1 MESALQNE
9 RPEASLNLSGNRR
22 LPLHLQGEAAEC
34 GLACL
39 AMIGGFHGHD
49 IDLISLR
56 RRFCVSSHGTTLKQ
70 LMDMASRLQ
79 LSGRALRVELEALSQ
94 LQLPC
99 ILHWD
104 MNHFVVLKQVKG
116 GRAVVYDPARG
127 ATTYTLAEL
136 GSHFTGVALEL
147 LPTQNFAA
155 TIDRQRLRISQLW
168 SSITGLKRSLLLIL
182 LMALLLQ
189 LLAVA
194 SPFYLQTVV
203 DDVLLRSDE
212 HLLLVLALGFG
223 LLLLIEASVGAMR
236 QVVILSLSSRLNIQM
251 AVNVFRH
258 LVRLPLDF
266 FQKRHLG
273 DVMSRFGSLE
283 SIRQLLTTGL
293 VSALVDGLMAGVT
306 LIVMFVYDARLTLL
320 VLGVVAAYVAIRLLL
335 YPASRRLTEE
345 SLAAAAQTE
354 TSFMES
360 IRAIQT
366 LKLHQK
372 EQERQS
378 LWQNRLASAMNKG
391 IALEKLNIV
400 HSTSDVLL
408 FGAGRILVIYLGAKA
423 VMAGAMSIGMLY
435 AFMSFKQ
442 RFMTAIDGFVEQMIQ
457 FKMLGVH
464 LERLSDIALS
474 RKEAIYEQNDNESDV
489 KPVDAV
495 KQCGTTPQQLHV
507 ERLSYRYGEADEPV
521 LKNLTLSINANE
533 CVAITGPSGTGK
545 STLLKCMM
553 GLLHPQEG
561 EISWAG
567 RPVATDSSYRA
578 SVAAVMQDD
587 QLLSGSIANNI
598 ACFDHDVDH
607 DWVVQC
613 ARLACIHDDI
623 ENLPMRYNTLVGDM
637 GSSLSGGQVQRIMLA
652 RALYRRPVLLFMDE
666 ATSHLDIANERSVC
680 ENIAALRITRIFVAH
695 RPETIR
701 TADRVIELGS

>member
-212 HLLLVLALGFG
+212 HLLLVLALG
-223 LLLLIEASVGAMR
+223 
-236 QVVILSLSSRLNIQM
+236 
-251 AVNVFRH
+251 
-258 LVRLPLDF
+258 
-266 FQKRHLG
+266 
-273 DVMSRFGSLE
+273 
-283 SIRQLLTTGL
+283 
-293 VSALVDGLMAGVT
+293 
-306 LIVMFVYDARLTLL
+306 
-320 VLGVVAAYVAIRLLL
+320 
-335 YPASRRLTEE
+335 
-345 SLAAAAQTE
+345 
-354 TSFMES
+354 
-360 IRAIQT
+360 
-366 LKLHQK
+366 
-372 EQERQS
+372 
-378 LWQNRLASAMNKG
+378 
-391 IALEKLNIV
+391 
-400 HSTSDVLL
+400 
-408 FGAGRILVIYLGAKA
+408 
-423 VMAGAMSIGMLY
+423 
-435 AFMSFKQ
+435 
-442 RFMTAIDGFVEQMIQ
+442 
-457 FKMLGVH
+457 
-464 LERLSDIALS
+464 
-474 RKEAIYEQNDNESDV
+474 
-489 KPVDAV
+489 
-495 KQCGTTPQQLHV
+495 
-507 ERLSYRYGEADEPV
+507 
-521 LKNLTLSINANE
+521 
-533 CVAITGPSGTGK
+533 
-545 STLLKCMM
+545 
-553 GLLHPQEG
+553 
-561 EISWAG
+561 
-567 RPVATDSSYRA
+567 
-578 SVAAVMQDD
+578 
-587 QLLSGSIANNI
+587 
-598 ACFDHDVDH
+598 
-607 DWVVQC
+607 
-613 ARLACIHDDI
+613 
-623 ENLPMRYNTLVGDM
+623 
-637 GSSLSGGQVQRIMLA
+637 
-652 RALYRRPVLLFMDE
+652 
-666 ATSHLDIANERSVC
+666 
-680 ENIAALRITRIFVAH
+680 
-695 RPETIR
+695 
-701 TADRVIELGS
+701 